1 MGALNDS
8 QINILRALSVVNTK
22 EEEKEIKD
30 FVIKFL
36 AKRMSQSVDASVT
49 EKNYTKSDIEE
60 WQNEH
65 FRATNK

>member
-8 QINILRALSVVNTK
+8 QLNILRALSVVNTK

-36 AKRMSQSVDASVT
+36 AKRMSQSVDTSVN